1 MKKKNKTHTHTV
13 AGSHITH
20 KVQNTQQAFCCLQQA
35 SAHAQSHFTRAP
47 YLQVCSL
54 HPARVIQGSRRA
66 FGQGGGENG
75 PSHPC
80 LLFFFIPGKQ
90 SVAEPDKPRTE
101 SVT

>member
-1 MKKKNKTHTHTV
+1 MKKKHTHSRWV
-13 AGSHITH
+13 TH
-20 KVQNTQQAFCCLQQA
+20 HPQGTKYTA
-35 SAHAQSHFTRAP
+35 SILLFATGHRTSHFTRAP
-47 YLQVCSL
+47 YLQVYSL

-75 PSHPC
+75 
-80 LLFFFIPGKQ
+80 LFFFIPGKR

>member
-1 MKKKNKTHTHTV
+1 MKKKNTHTV
-13 AGSHITH
+13 AGSHIIH

-35 SAHAQSHFTRAP
+35 TAHAQSHFTRAP
-47 YLQVCSL
+47 YLQVYSL

-75 PSHPC
+75 
-80 LLFFFIPGKQ
+80 LFFFIPGKR